1 MTRYYRQ
8 WSNAPTTV
16 SVQTKRRAST
26 DVASTRVA
34 WETPAAWTLYA
45 GRCCTGPNA
54 RARTVTWATR
64 RWDARRTRAAVYS
77 APATGRPRRH
87 GAPWTRTAHRLGRVA
102 RWTVRVVTHATR
114 YRANCPEPAWSAT
127 IGPGVLASTVSPSAS
142 WASCRARPP
151 SASVGPMPTARR
163 TSGARD
169 KAGARARATV
179 VPVVRAVRVRPT
191 NGAWYS
197 TTGPC
202 ACAPTTVRQP
212 RPCASGTPVARST
225 RRASTLRASTRARTS
240 RVPRTPRVA
249 WTGTGPCANSVR
261 PVTVPIQ
268 SRDVWKVNVQKN
280 TTTRKRCCQY
290 IYLSTSSFATDGGVE
305 EVVLCVFVPRQTD
318 DYGPVVTDF
327 F

>member
-54 RARTVTWATR
+54 RARTVTRATR

-87 GAPWTRTAHRLGRVA
+87 GASWTRTARRLGRVA
-102 RWTVRVVTHATR
+102 RWTVRVVTHATG
-114 YRANCPEPAWSAT
+114 YRANRLGPAWSAT
-127 IGPGVLASTVSPSAS
+127 TGPGALASTVSPSVS

-151 SASVGPMPTARR
+151 SASAGPTPTARP

-179 VPVVRAVRVRPT
+179 VPAVRAVRVRPT
-191 NGAWYS
+191 SGAWYS
-197 TTGPC
+197 TTEPC
-202 ACAPTTVRQP
+202 ACAPTTARQP

-225 RRASTLRASTRARTS
+225 RRASTLRASTRVRTS

-249 WTGTGPCANSVR
+249 WTGTGPCASSVR

-280 TTTRKRCCQY
+280 TTTRKRCCLSIFKY
-290 IYLSTSSFATDGGVE
+290 IIMRSIEGGGWRRLCCAYSFPDRPATMV
-305 EVVLCVFVPRQTD
+305 
-318 DYGPVVTDF
+318 VVTDF
-327 F
+327 V